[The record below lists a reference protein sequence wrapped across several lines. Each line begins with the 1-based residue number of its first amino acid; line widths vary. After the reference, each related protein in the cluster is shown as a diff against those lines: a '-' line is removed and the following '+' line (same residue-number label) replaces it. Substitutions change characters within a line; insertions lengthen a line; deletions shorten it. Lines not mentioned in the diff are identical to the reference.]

1 MRKKLKLLFSIFF
14 IVCKIIFS
22 QSITISGYVEDAKSG
37 ERLISANIYE
47 KNLQIGSA
55 TNNYGFFSLVLPQ
68 NQNYGLTISYIGY
81 ETSQLNLSIKKDTL
95 LQILLSPKSFQT
107 EEILVESDAND
118 EITKNTQMSNINIPI
133 RQIVA
138 IPALLGET
146 DILKALQLLPGVQ
159 SGNEGSSG
167 LYVRG
172 GSPEQNLI
180 LLDGTTVYNA
190 SHLFGFFSVFNS
202 DAVKNVNLLK
212 GGFPARFG
220 GRLSS
225 ILEINMKEGNNK
237 EYEGCASIGLISSR
251 VTYEGPVYKDITSFI
266 LSARRTYIDIL
277 AKPFMDDKDYGGYY
291 FYDLNAKLNH
301 IFSLND
307 RLFFSLYLGND
318 EFYAVSKADWDYSNS
333 RNDFS
338 LGWGNITSVLRWNH
352 IFSNNLFSNVTAN
365 FSRFRFYTEVENSS
379 EYQNI
384 KEIYK
389 AEYLSGITDFGL
401 AIDFEWIPNQNN
413 NIKFGAN
420 LLHHKFNPGVFQYS
434 ITQNIDTSISAS
446 SLHNAIE
453 LRTYFEDD
461 FEINSNLKINAGIHS
476 SLFSVSNKN
485 YFSFEPRISLR
496 YLISDWSIK
505 TSYTFM
511 NQYVHLLTNSGI
523 GLPTD
528 LWVPTTDIVQPEKA
542 HQAALGIS
550 KNIFDNEFEF
560 TIETYY
566 KKMSNLLEYK
576 EGAEFFGLNSDW
588 QNKITFGEGNTYG
601 VEFFLQKKKRNTTGW
616 LGYTLAWSKR
626 KFNELNNGKEYPY
639 KYDRRHDI
647 SLVLSHK
654 ISDGFDASLN
664 WVYGTGNAISLPYVQ
679 YYGNTSLFDQYYNYN
694 FQQLEYFG
702 EKNSYRMPAYH
713 RLDFACRFFW
723 GEENSS
729 VLTFAVY
736 NVYSQKNPFF
746 YYFDNDYISNKK
758 VLKQVTLF
766 PIIPSIS
773 YSFKF

>member
-1 MRKKLKLLFSIFF
+1 MISKSKIFLA
-14 IVCKIIFS
+14 IIFILNS
-22 QSITISGYVEDAKSG
+22 FVFAQNITISGFVEDSKSG
-37 ERLISANIYE
+37 ERLIGANVYE
-47 KNLQIGSA
+47 KNLQIGAA

-68 NQNYGLTISYIGY
+68 NQNYNIIVSYIGY
-81 ETSQLNLSIKKDTL
+81 ENSQLNLSTKKDTL
-95 LQILLSPKSFQT
+95 LQIELLPKSIET
-107 EEILVESDAND
+107 EEILVESEAID
-118 EITKNTQMSNINIPI
+118 EITKNTQMSNFNIPI
-133 RQIVA
+133 KQIVS

-146 DILKALQLLPGVQ
+146 DVLKALQLLPGVQ

-237 EYEGCASIGLISSR
+237 EFEGSATIGLISSK
-251 VTYEGPVYKDITSFI
+251 VTYEGPIYKDKTSFI
-266 LSARRTYIDIL
+266 FSARRTYIDVL
-277 AKPFMDDKDYGGYY
+277 AQPFMDDNEYGGYY

-307 RLFFSLYLGND
+307 RLFFSLYLGDD
-318 EFYAVSKADWDYSNS
+318 EFYAVSKSDFDYSNS
-333 RNDFS
+333 SNDFS
-338 LGWGNITSVLRWNH
+338 LGWGNITSVIRWNH

-365 FSRFRFYTEVENSS
+365 FSRFRFYTDVESSS
-379 EYQNI
+379 EYNNE
-384 KEIYK
+384 KEIYR
-389 AEYLSGITDFGL
+389 AEYLSGITDFGF
-401 AIDFEWIPNQNN
+401 AIDFDWIPNQSN

-420 LLHHKFNPGVFQYS
+420 LFHHKFNPGVFQYS
-434 ITQNIDTSISAS
+434 ISQNIDTSISAS

-453 LRTYFEDD
+453 LRGYFEDD
-461 FEINSNLKINAGIHS
+461 LEINSNLKINAGIHT
-476 SLFSVSNKN
+476 SLFAVNNKN

-496 YLISDWSIK
+496 YLIEDWSIK

-511 NQYVHLLTNSGI
+511 NQYVHLLANSGI

-528 LWVPTTDIVQPEKA
+528 LWVPTTDIVKPEKA

-550 KNIFDNEFEF
+550 RNIFDNEFEF
-560 TIETYY
+560 TVETYY
-566 KKMSNLLEYK
+566 KKMNNLLEYK

-588 QNKITFGEGNTYG
+588 QSKITFGEGTTYG
-601 VEFFLQKKKRNTTGW
+601 IELFLQKKKGNTTGW
-616 LGYTLAWSKR
+616 IGYTLAWSKR
-626 KFNELNNGKEYPY
+626 EFDELNNGKEYPY

-647 SLVLSHK
+647 SLVLNHK
-654 ISDGFDASLN
+654 ISESFDASLT
-664 WVYGTGNAISLPYVQ
+664 WVYGTGNAISLPLVQ
-679 YYGNTSLFDQYYNYN
+679 YYGNSSLFDQYYNYN
-694 FQQLEYFG
+694 YQQLEYFG

-713 RLDFACRFFW
+713 RLDLACRFMW

-729 VLTFAVY
+729 VFTIAVY
-736 NVYSQKNPFF
+736 NAYSQKNPFF
-746 YYFDNDYISNKK
+746 YYFENDYMNNKK
-758 VLKQVTLF
+758 VLKQITLF